1 MKLTNNFSLNEFESN
16 IPRRKGFPVIQ
27 VPLELMGNVRELA
40 NNLQI
45 IRNHIDKPITITSG
59 FRTEDYNKKVG
70 GKPQSYHLRALA
82 ADMHVEGMKPSELH
96 KVVLELAE
104 EGFIKQGGIGIYD
117 DFVHY
122 DIRGFKAR
130 WDERSK

>member
-82 ADMHVEGMKPSELH
+82 ADMQVEGMKPLELH

-104 EGFIKQGGIGIYD
+104 EGFIKEGGIGIYD